1 MTNVMKDL
9 HRDHRNFGKV
19 LAMLTEKLAILKGG
33 EKTPNFALML
43 DAVDY
48 LEKYANLYHH
58 PKEDIVYSFHL
69 KHSNV
74 ARDTID
80 MLMREHQDLKSITVQ
95 LRQAIDGV
103 LHGDILLK
111 DRFIEQLAVFIKQ
124 QQNHLDTEEASIFP
138 LLEKDL
144 NADDWE
150 RIEKIMPTRNDPL
163 FGDRLEKQ
171 YATLY
176 ERIA

>member
-1 MTNVMKDL
+1 
-9 HRDHRNFGKV
+9 
-19 LAMLTEKLAILKGG
+19 MLTEKLVILKEG

-48 LEKYANLYHH
+48 LEKYADLYHH
-58 PKEDIVYSFHL
+58 PKEDIVYSFLL
-69 KHSNV
+69 KNSDV
-74 ARDTID
+74 ARETID
-80 MLMREHQDLKSITVQ
+80 MLMREHQDLKRTTGQ

-124 QQNHLDTEEASIFP
+124 QQSHLDIEEASIFP
-138 LLEKDL
+138 LLEKGL

-150 RIEKIMPTRNDPL
+150 RIEKIMPTRTDPL